1 MKTNYHHH
9 KSISSDLYRVTNTFK
24 VKKVKLLCLSLPFPP
39 NKRRQEDRRT
49 VLIRRISFQL
59 LNINHIKNQPSWFL
73 PEDSKHDGPSW
84 GASRVAD
91 TKGRVVNSS
100 QELIQVLILDTVPQ
114 NNNKIPKMKNG
125 SFSGLSLLKRLP
137 WSVLHQK
144 SYWCPWSV
152 LIWSTEWIPK
162 QPGLQGETLSQ
173 ERKE

>member
-1 MKTNYHHH
+1 
-9 KSISSDLYRVTNTFK
+9 
-24 VKKVKLLCLSLPFPP
+24 
-39 NKRRQEDRRT
+39 
-49 VLIRRISFQL
+49 
-59 LNINHIKNQPSWFL
+59 
-73 PEDSKHDGPSW
+73 
-84 GASRVAD
+84 
-91 TKGRVVNSS
+91 
-100 QELIQVLILDTVPQ
+100 VPQ